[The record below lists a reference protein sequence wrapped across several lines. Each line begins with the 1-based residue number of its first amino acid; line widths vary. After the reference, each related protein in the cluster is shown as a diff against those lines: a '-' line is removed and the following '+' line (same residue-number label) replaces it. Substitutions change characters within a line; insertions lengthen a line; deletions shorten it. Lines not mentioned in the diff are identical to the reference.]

1 MSSRSG
7 DGSEAP
13 RRSAL
18 PSSWSLSTRL
28 SLLFAVSSL
37 VVLISASL
45 FLYFVFARATFADEV
60 RLVSDQMNLLSEVLR
75 QDPMLTSPDGERIR
89 WEFITVDN
97 SDFLLRVLDDR
108 DRVVFETPGLESLL
122 PGHVFPLPEPHPLRA
137 DSGVRVRHRQGR
149 VYVAASRE
157 ITTGDPASPRRIV
170 QLAYDGTQEALLLA
184 KYRDQGLIAI
194 GLCSMTFVLLAFWA
208 TRRGLRPLEEIT
220 LATQR
225 VSAQRLDQRIGPRAW
240 PKELAALAAAF
251 DAMLARLEESVS
263 RLSRFSADLAHELR
277 TPLNNLIGEAEVA
290 LSRNRSAQEYR
301 EAIESSLEECGR
313 LSRMTEEL
321 LFLARAEGEEARLDL
336 QRVALH
342 ELVESVRS
350 LYEAVAEER
359 GIKLEC
365 RGAAVVEAC
374 PTLLRRAIINLV
386 SNAVK
391 YTAPG
396 GHVEIAIQPAADS
409 TSIVVSDDGCGIPE
423 EHMPHIFDR
432 FYRGDSA
439 RSRDPDG
446 MGLGL
451 AIVKSIVDLHEGRID
466 VESRRGQG
474 TRVTMQLKRSPA
486 ERSLP
491 SREPT
496 DLGASP
502 RA

>member
-1 MSSRSG
+1 
-7 DGSEAP
+7 P

-37 VVLISASL
+37 AVLISASL

-108 DRVVFETPGLESLL
+108 GRVVFETPGLESLL
-122 PGHVFPLPEPHPLRA
+122 RGQVFPLPEPHPLRA
-137 DSGVRVRHRQGR
+137 DTGVRVRHRQGR
-149 VYVAASRE
+149 VYVAAARE
-157 ITTGDPASPRRIV
+157 VATGDPAVPGRVV
-170 QLAYDGTQEALLLA
+170 QLAYDGTREAQLLA
-184 KYRDQGLIAI
+184 QYRDQGLIAI

-220 LATQR
+220 LAAQR

-290 LSRNRSAQEYR
+290 LSRNRSAQEDR
-301 EAIESSLEECGR
+301 EALESSLEEGGR

-391 YTAPG
+391 YTARG
-396 GHVEIAIQPAADS
+396 GRVEIAAPPAAPS
-409 TSIVVSDDGCGIPE
+409 TRSVVPADGGATRE
-423 EHMPHIFDR
+423 DHGPHIFDR
-432 FYRGDSA
+432 LYRGDSA

-451 AIVKSIVDLHEGRID
+451 AIVKSIVDLHEGRI
-466 VESRRGQG
+466 
-474 TRVTMQLKRSPA
+474 
-486 ERSLP
+486 
-491 SREPT
+491 
-496 DLGASP
+496 
-502 RA
+502 